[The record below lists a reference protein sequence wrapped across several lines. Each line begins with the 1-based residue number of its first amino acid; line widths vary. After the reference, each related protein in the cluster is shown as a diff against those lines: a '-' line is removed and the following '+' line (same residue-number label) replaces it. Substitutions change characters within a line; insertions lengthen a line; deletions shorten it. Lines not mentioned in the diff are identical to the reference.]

1 MASEM
6 PHLSSAQEPHPGG
19 DRWARAHLQH
29 PQNRNTPLPTEIPGQ
44 QPQPGLQD
52 LLSIVGDFPLGT
64 YSFLPWR
71 PAPPNLCVSE
81 QTDAY
86 GAWRNAVTSSF
97 SPTKYHLSLPES
109 SPLVTHFFGLNI
121 ALPFEMQLLE
131 ERVTH

>member
-1 MASEM
+1 MGTDGPELTTST
-6 PHLSSAQEPHPGG
+6 LRTG
-19 DRWARAHLQH
+19 
-29 PQNRNTPLPTEIPGQ
+29 TPLSPPKILAQ
-44 QPQPGLQD
+44 QPQPGSQD
-52 LLSIVGDFPLGT
+52 LLSIVGVFPLGT

-81 QTDAY
+81 QTAAY
-86 GAWRNAVTSSF
+86 GAWRSAVTSSF